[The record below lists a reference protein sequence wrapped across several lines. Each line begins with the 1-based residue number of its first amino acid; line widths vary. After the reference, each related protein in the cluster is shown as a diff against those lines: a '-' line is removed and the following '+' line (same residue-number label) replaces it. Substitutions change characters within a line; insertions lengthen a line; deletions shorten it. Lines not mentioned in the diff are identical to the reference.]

1 MTLLN
6 TLPDAYGVRSPILW
20 NFPHPQPLWE
30 LPEVFGLLF
39 LGGSCSQPH
48 GVFTPHMH
56 RQNSAKDSQGSLWR
70 SAECFLCGIASFQDS
85 TLQVPGTLVSLAHH
99 YPSFWLGF
107 VRVTHVCAAGWKLPR
122 CSRLGQL
129 EGSTLLFPAFQSSR
143 TGAGPC
149 ARPEDNYFIYFVQF
163 SICLWK
169 EGNSC
174 RGWSFIEA
182 EV

>member
-20 NFPHPQPLWE
+20 NFPHPQPSWE
-30 LPEVFGLLF
+30 LLEVFGLLF

-70 SAECFLCGIASFQDS
+70 SAECFLCGIGLFSDS
-85 TLQVPGTLVSLAHH
+85 TCKFLALWFPWHTTILL
-99 YPSFWLGF
+99 WLGF
-107 VRVTHVCAAGWKLPR
+107 ARVTHVCAAGWKLPR

-129 EGSTLLFPAFQSSR
+129 EGSTLSPVFQSSR